1 MNNRY
6 PPVPPIVGAR
16 PRFKYSAPW
25 SECRIIHERSCMGTR
40 LLIVGDPD
48 CGGYEW
54 VILISGE
61 VVAHSNDGY
70 GISEV
75 ALRDGLIE
83 AFKDCFT
90 AEPNPAFKADL
101 EKSHSLLTSIIFSTL
116 PAKRR
121 RQIILAASEATP
133 HHAGQC
139 VGTDDLLQP
148 AEKHLAAK
156 MASQEGLFEQS
167 SGVPLQAVENQ
178 TSERPRCGT
187 SQNQSSD
194 KAANEPPQEHLQ
206 PSEATSHE
214 RSGTAMQSSEPPQLH
229 HPALRSDEQKKPGS
243 ASAASTVADPLTPRL
258 PPKSS
263 VVQKSAPTS
272 SAKPGASAAAG
283 KQTAE
288 DSCGDINCDGLCHL
302 R

>member
-1 MNNRY
+1 MNTRY
-6 PPVPPIVGAR
+6 PSVPQIIGAR
-16 PRFKYSAPW
+16 PQFKYSAPW
-25 SECRIIHERSCMGTR
+25 SECRIIHEHDCMGTR

-54 VILISGE
+54 VILISGKVE
-61 VVAHSNDGY
+61 SHSNDGY

-90 AEPNPAFKADL
+90 AKPNPAIKADL
-101 EKSHSLLTSIIFSTL
+101 EKSHSKLTSIIFPTL
-116 PAKRR
+116 SAKRR
-121 RQIILAASEATP
+121 RQIILAASEETQ

-139 VGTDDLLQP
+139 VGIDDLLQP

-167 SGVPLQAVENQ
+167 SGVPFQAAENQ
-178 TSERPRCGT
+178 TSERPRCDT
-187 SQNQSSD
+187 ARNQSAD
-194 KAANEPPQEHLQ
+194 KAANEPRQEHLQ
-206 PSEATSHE
+206 PSEAISHE
-214 RSGTAMQSSEPPQLH
+214 RLETATQSSEPPQPH
-229 HPALRSDEQKKPGS
+229 HPALRSDEQKKPES
-243 ASAASTVADPLTPRL
+243 VSAASTVADPLTQRL
-258 PPKSS
+258 PPNSS
-263 VVQKSAPTS
+263 VDQKSAPTS
-272 SAKPGASAAAG
+272 SAKPSASAAAG
-283 KQTAE
+283 KQTPE